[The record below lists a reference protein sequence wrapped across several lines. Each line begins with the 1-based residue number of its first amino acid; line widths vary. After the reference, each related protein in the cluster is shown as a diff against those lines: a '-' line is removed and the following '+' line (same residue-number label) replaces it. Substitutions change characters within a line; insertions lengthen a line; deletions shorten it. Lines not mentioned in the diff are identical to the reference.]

1 MSSNKPLS
9 GMGRANF
16 GNAFDLSTLKK
27 PTGEVAKPSHGK
39 AVTQENLVSDF
50 VAKSKELVVILLA
63 WSARSAQAKEILETL
78 GKLEIADKN
87 TWLLGV
93 VDVDTQPQVAQAL
106 QIKSVPVAIAIIG
119 EQLLPLFESAPPADQ
134 VQLVINKLLELAAQ
148 KGVGTAPQGPTEIP
162 MEAEEAA
169 AYAAMEKGDYKAAK
183 ISYEAWLKRKPNEQ
197 VAVVGLA
204 QVNLMLRIEGLDPVL
219 TLKNAKADDVTSQMM
234 CADIEIATGNY
245 EAAFDRLLNAVRSM
259 AGDDRDRAKAHLI
272 TLFNLVDP
280 TDPRLVKARGQLASA
295 LF

>member
-1 MSSNKPLS
+1 MSSNKPFP
-9 GMGRANF
+9 GMGSANF

-27 PTGEVAKPSHGK
+27 PTGEAVKPSHGK

-50 VAKSKELVVILLA
+50 VAKSKESVVILLA

-87 TWLLGV
+87 AWLLGV

-119 EQLLPLFESAPPADQ
+119 EQLLPLFESVPPADQ
-134 VQLVINKLLELAAQ
+134 VRLVINKLLELAAQ
-148 KGVGTAPQGPTEIP
+148 KGVGSAPEGPTEIP
-162 MEAEEAA
+162 MEPEEQQ

-183 ISYEAWLKRKPNEQ
+183 LSYEAWLKRKPNEQ

-204 QVNLMLRIEGLDPVL
+204 QVNLMLRIDGLDPVL

-245 EAAFDRLLNAVRSM
+245 EAAFERLLNAVRSM
-259 AGDDRDRAKAHLI
+259 AGDDRDKAKAHLI